1 MLLNYISTINYNSLT
16 SVFTADDHSSTI
28 MLLLNAVYFKGKWQV
43 PFMENQTESRK
54 FYLNEK
60 DEVPVSMMNTTE
72 RFYYSNLDNVK
83 AEMIKL
89 PYVVSHKEMSLT
101 VIKVVY
107 SFEILLITSYS
118 EVSS

>member
-1 MLLNYISTINYNSLT
+1 
-16 SVFTADDHSSTI
+16 
-28 MLLLNAVYFKGKWQV
+28 
-43 PFMENQTESRK
+43 MENQTESRK

-72 RFYYSNLDNVK
+72 RFYYSNLENLK